1 MKPQRREPGT
11 GLQHPQHDLT
21 GRPGAA
27 DGDVARCRGAAA
39 RGDHHG
45 ALSELRT
52 LAKPLCDSGAVRS
65 FLELL
70 DALPPAQAHTDLDL
84 LLRAGT
90 AWTELTAWQR
100 AAACYRRAHR
110 LATDHGTAPDLAQ
123 VVTAQGV
130 LAWYRGDIP
139 EARRLLDRAS
149 RLLSGTVSDDPAWD
163 ELREGQALVHSA
175 HGELDRAET
184 LLRIQL
190 RTFQRRAD
198 AEGQRHVL
206 ANAAVLVA
214 LRRGDF
220 DHAEALLEEA
230 LALAEEYG
238 LQLGLPRTL
247 NCLAFVLNWQG
258 RHDEAHGHARR
269 ALHEGHR
276 LHVPHAVCFAEY
288 NQAVALG
295 HRGET
300 TAALDACDRALRAL
314 RTGSSSLLRADVLLA
329 RARLERPHSPRRA
342 ADTAR
347 TAVHV
352 ARTQQDRW
360 TLGVCLLE
368 LADIDGAA
376 AGAGLLA
383 EAGALF
389 RRYGDR
395 HQSLRWHTVA
405 ARHAHDRGDMDALA
419 GHVTTLVTDMGRY
432 PGLTPLIAGRLRSL
446 LPPVADR
453 VAAALPAA
461 EGGGDD
467 SLAPLAADLLA
478 SPDERVRTWAVAALS
493 ARPTPRAYALL
504 AGHHDDSA
512 AVRARVDETMTAAAA
527 EPLPGLDLLCL
538 GGYEVRAGAPVPPDR
553 WTSLHAQLI
562 LVYLAANGGATRD
575 ELLDLLWPEDDVR
588 RTEVRLRSTMRLL
601 RHALRPPWRPD
612 ANYVEHRAGSYRI
625 AHEVRVTTDF
635 ARFEAQV
642 GTARSSTGRARRQA
656 CGDALALYRG
666 DLLPGF
672 GQDWVRRERERL
684 ALDWLWTLE
693 EHAADLLAAGACE
706 EAEVHARRVIG
717 RDPLRERA
725 WRVLMEVCA
734 RQDRRAE
741 AVRSYLLLRER
752 LREEL
757 ATEPSPATQRLY
769 TAITGDRRP
778 GAVG

>member
-1 MKPQRREPGT
+1 VKPQRA
-11 GLQHPQHDLT
+11 
-21 GRPGAA
+21 GAA
-27 DGDVARCRGAAA
+27 ESDGAVRSRGAAA
-39 RGDHHG
+39 LGDPRD
-45 ALSELRT
+45 ALSELRS

-70 DALPPAQAHTDLDL
+70 DALPAAQRHIDLDL

-90 AWTELTAWQR
+90 AWTELTAWQQ

-110 LATDHGTAPDLAQ
+110 LAADSGSVTDLAQ

-139 EARRLLDRAS
+139 EARRLLGRAS
-149 RLLSGTVSDDPAWD
+149 RLLAGTGSDDPAWD

-175 HGELDRAET
+175 HGELDRAEA

-220 DHAEALLEEA
+220 DNAEALLDEA
-230 LALAEEYG
+230 LALADEHG

-258 RHDEAHGHARR
+258 RHEEALAHAQR

-276 LHVPHAVCFAEY
+276 LHVPHAVGFAEY
-288 NQAVALG
+288 NQAVSLE

-300 TAALDACDRALRAL
+300 AAALDACERSMRALRS
-314 RTGSSSLLRADVLLA
+314 GSSSLLRADVLLA
-329 RARLERPHSPRRA
+329 KARLERTYSTRRA
-342 ADTAR
+342 ADIAR

-352 ARTQQDRW
+352 ARVQQDRW
-360 TLGVCLLE
+360 TLGICLLE
-368 LADIDGAA
+368 LADIEGAFAGTA
-376 AGAGLLA
+376 ALT
-383 EAGALF
+383 EAGDVF

-395 HQSLRWHTVA
+395 HQALRWHAVA
-405 ARHAHDRGDMDALA
+405 AQHAHERDDRDALA
-419 GHVTTLVTDMGRY
+419 GHVTTLVTDMCRY
-432 PGLTPLIAGRLRSL
+432 PGLTPLIAGRLRHL

-453 VAAALPAA
+453 VSALLPAA
-461 EGGGDD
+461 AHLGSAWDA
-467 SLAPLAADLLA
+467 SFVPLAADLLA
-478 SPDERVRTWAVAALS
+478 SPSERVRAWTVTALS
-493 ARPTPRAYALL
+493 GRRTPWTYELL
-504 AGHHDDSA
+504 ARHRDDSMS
-512 AVRARVDETMTAAAA
+512 VRARVTEALAGAAG
-527 EPLPGLDLLCL
+527 EPLPDLRLRCL
-538 GGYEVRAGAPVPPDR
+538 GGYEVRTGVPVRPER

-562 LVYLAANGGATRD
+562 LAYLAQTPCATRD
-575 ELLDLLWPEDDVR
+575 ELIELLWPGDEVP

-601 RHALRPPWRPD
+601 RHALRPSWRPD

-625 AHEVRVTTDF
+625 AREVRVTADF
-635 ARFEAQV
+635 RLFDAHVESAR
-642 GTARSSTGRARRQA
+642 RSTGRARRQS
-656 CGDALALYRG
+656 CRHALALYRG

-672 GQDWVRRERERL
+672 GQEWVRRERERL

-693 EHAADLLAAGACE
+693 EHGDDLLAAGRYG
-706 EAEVHARRVIG
+706 EAELHARRVID

-725 WRVLMEVCA
+725 WRVLMGVFDG
-734 RQDRRAE
+734 QGRRAE
-741 AVRSYLLLRER
+741 AVRSYHR
-752 LREEL
+752 LRDRLWDELGTPPSL
-757 ATEPSPATQRLY
+757 ATQQLFARL
-769 TAITGDRRP
+769 AGDRD
-778 GAVG
+778 